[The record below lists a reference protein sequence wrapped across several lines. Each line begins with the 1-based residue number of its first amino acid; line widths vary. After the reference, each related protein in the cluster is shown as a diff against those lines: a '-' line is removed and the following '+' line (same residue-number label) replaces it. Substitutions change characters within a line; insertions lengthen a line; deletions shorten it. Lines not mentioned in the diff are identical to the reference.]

1 VNSVDNAQYFS
12 NNQFP
17 MAYTGGQ
24 YPNLLSMDTSLQ
36 MQVAFEQYGQYKQYG
51 KPVACKA
58 SK

>member
-1 VNSVDNAQYFS
+1 
-12 NNQFP
+12 

-24 YPNLLSMDTSLQ
+24 YPGLLSMDTSLQ

-51 KPVACKA
+51 QPVACKA